1 MKKLAL
7 SIIISALFSGT
18 IIAQE
23 PTAPSSTAG
32 TTTTA
37 SPQEQG
43 TSSDQGLHFGLKL
56 TPTFN
61 WLTVD
66 REGYENDGMY
76 IGYTYG
82 LMMDFRLAKN
92 YFLATG
98 VEIAQRGGKLKSD
111 QLQIEN
117 DLFGN
122 EVKIGGTVTQRLQ
135 YVDIPLALKLKTN
148 DIGHMQYFGHFGFM
162 MGFLVKA
169 NQDVDFEDN
178 IYGYEDK
185 NKRNN
190 QSDFGF
196 FNFGLNVG
204 LGVEYNIAG
213 STDITVGV
221 GYQNGFVDIWSE
233 EQAKATSNT
242 ITLNFGV
249 FF

>member
-7 SIIISALFSGT
+7 TILISTLISGS
-18 IIAQE
+18 IIAQD
-23 PTAPSSTAG
+23 S
-32 TTTTA
+32 TTA
-37 SPQEQG
+37 QE
-43 TSSDQGLHFGLKL
+43 TKAKSEEPGLHFGLKL

-61 WLTVD
+61 WFTVD
-66 REGYENDGMY
+66 RNEFESDGAY

-82 LMMDFRLAKN
+82 LMMDFKLARN

-98 VEIAQRGGKLKSD
+98 VEISQRGGKLKSD
-111 QLQIEN
+111 ALATETGLGGSPI
-117 DLFGN
+117 
-122 EVKIGGTVTQRLQ
+122 KIGGTITQRLQ

-148 DIGHMQYFGHFGFM
+148 DIGYIQYYGHFGFL
-162 MGFLVKA
+162 MGFMIKA
-169 NQDVDFEDN
+169 NQDVDFDDN
-178 IYGYEDK
+178 SYGYEDK

-204 LGVEYNIAG
+204 LGLEYNIAG
-213 STDITVGV
+213 NTDITVGV

-233 EQAKATSNT
+233 DKAKITNNS